1 MPKPLQDLCFIVKRK
16 KSITMEIVVSSKA
29 ASGEVDIPVKV
40 VIDKE
45 KKRVVFAEADG
56 DFADILFSFLTLPMG
71 TIVRLLANHPDQS
84 ERVNIGNFN
93 TLCSSVRNLD
103 AKYFVT
109 EVSKDLLANTKNFA
123 EYQCQRLK
131 INIDDT
137 KPAEYFIC
145 RNLGCTVDQDFPSLS
160 TCNIAKCRQC
170 REYLNMP
177 IRYEDDTRESDDGVF
192 FAQTAS
198 FIISD
203 DLNVFPNTVGSVLEI
218 LDSAGISEFEVLEE
232 TTLQFGS
239 HKVIYN

>member
-1 MPKPLQDLCFIVKRK
+1 METVASSKVASK
-16 KSITMEIVVSSKA
+16 EIVVSSKA
-29 ASGEVDIPVKV
+29 ASKEVHIPVRV
-40 VIDKE
+40 LIDKE
-45 KKRVVFAEADG
+45 KERVVFAEADG

-71 TIVRLLANHPDQS
+71 TIVRLLANQSDDQS
-84 ERVNIGNFN
+84 KQLNIGNFN
-93 TLCSSVRNLD
+93 TLSKSVRDLD

-109 EVSKDLLANTKNFA
+109 DVSKDLLANTKNFA

-145 RNLGCTVDQDFPSLS
+145 RNLGCTVDQDFPSVS

-177 IRYEDDTRESDDGVF
+177 IGYKDDTRESDDGVF
-192 FAQTAS
+192 FAPTAS

-203 DLNVFPNTVGSVLEI
+203 DLNVVPNTVGSTFEI
-218 LDSAGISEFEVLEE
+218 LETAGITDFGVLKER
-232 TTLQFGS
+232 TLQFGS
-239 HKVIYN
+239 HEVTNL